1 MSILAGQM
9 LRISLLVL
17 LLSGCSAFHE
27 KPLPASEA
35 THIDLHVIWVDS
47 AGDIP
52 SYIGEANGAAV
63 YYDVGGQRYCTV
75 YAFKPHNLDDF
86 RALQTLGH
94 EVLHC
99 TDGEFHNPVF
109 DKNKLI
115 ERLELRQ

>member
-1 MSILAGQM
+1 MKYLLIMSLF
-9 LRISLLVL
+9 
-17 LLSGCSAFHE
+17 LSGCSVFHE

-75 YAFKPHNLDDF
+75 YAFKPHSLDDF

-99 TDGEFHNPVF
+99 TDGKFHNPVF
-109 DKNKLI
+109 DRNKLKMRR
-115 ERLELRQ
+115 EMLQ